1 MKYFSDSVLSF
12 NLKVRDRYRRIRFI
26 PMTRNGSYYIPRD
39 KDEANALESMDC
51 YGSRFIKIESDLV
64 PDKKSRTKD
73 LTPVEDIRSFQEA
86 IDYLEKTFGSDI
98 SGLISPESIQREAR
112 KNGVVFPNIG

>member
-39 KDEANALESMDC
+39 KDEAKALESMDC
-51 YGSRFIKIESDLV
+51 YGSRFIKIESDPV

-73 LTPVEDIRSFQEA
+73 LTPVGEIRSFQEA

-112 KNGVVFPNIG
+112 KNGVVFPNMG

>member
-12 NLKVRDRYRRIRFI
+12 NLKVGNGYRRIRFI
-26 PMTRNGSYYIPRD
+26 PMTRNGSYYIPKD
-39 KDEANALESMDC
+39 KEESKALESMDC
-51 YGSRFIKIESDLV
+51 FGSRFIKIESDPV
-64 PDKKSRTKD
+64 PDKESRAKD
-73 LTPVEDIRSFQEA
+73 LTSVGEIRSFQEA

-112 KNGVVFPNIG
+112 KNGVVFPNMG